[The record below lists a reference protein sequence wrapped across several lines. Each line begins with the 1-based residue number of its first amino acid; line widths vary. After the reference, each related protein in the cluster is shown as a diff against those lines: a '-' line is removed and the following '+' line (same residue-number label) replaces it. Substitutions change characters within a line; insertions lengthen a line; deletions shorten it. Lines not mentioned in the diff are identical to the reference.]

1 MELGSIGSR
10 ADALP
15 QAVSLRENEA
25 AERVPDKEASEAP
38 RQEAASKSEAPRQE
52 AAPLPSYA
60 GNIIDTQ
67 A

>member
-38 RQEAASKSEAPRQE
+38 RQEAA
-52 AAPLPSYA
+52 PLPSYA